1 MSKTVQQDKGSKR
14 KVGLVRFSR
23 TDRFSLLL
31 LFLVLVL
38 ETIGVAWWL
47 MTHPFD

>member
-1 MSKTVQQDKGSKR
+1 MARTLQQGKGSKR
-14 KVGLVRFSR
+14 KVGLVRWSR
-23 TDRFSLLL
+23 PERFSLLL

-38 ETIGVAWWL
+38 ETICVAWWL